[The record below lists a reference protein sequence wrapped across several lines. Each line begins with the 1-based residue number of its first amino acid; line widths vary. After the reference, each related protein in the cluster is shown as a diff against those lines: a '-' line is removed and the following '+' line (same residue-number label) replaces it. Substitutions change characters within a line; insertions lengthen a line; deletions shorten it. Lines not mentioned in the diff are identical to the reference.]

1 MCSICHMSP
10 CPAGCPN
17 APDPPGVTTCVRC
30 GEAVRVGEE
39 YARKVDALMR
49 SMERLCLDF
58 EVPPEEQERLD
69 TAAYTFYAIWDEI
82 RMVSDDL
89 ERLAGD
95 ARVVDAIYAANDV
108 RKRNGTLKTE
118 E

>member
-1 MCSICHMSP
+1 MC
-10 CPAGCPN
+10 
-17 APDPPGVTTCVRC
+17 RC
-30 GEAVRVGEE
+30 EREVEE
-39 YARKVDALMR
+39 RRKREKQNEED
-49 SMERLCLDF
+49 MERLCLDF

-118 E
+118 D